1 MAVISVYYYNN
12 QVNRKL
18 TDETGNL
25 CCKTHFLFLQK
36 TFMSF
41 IYDNM
46 KTMET
51 KANQNQIVIKL
62 DSEDRKQKL
71 PMNLI
76 LMLAAGTLAGM
87 IMIFGL
93 FWGVEKL
100 FGV

>member
-1 MAVISVYYYNN
+1 
-12 QVNRKL
+12 
-18 TDETGNL
+18 
-25 CCKTHFLFLQK
+25 
-36 TFMSF
+36 MSF

-100 FGV
+100 FGL